1 MLTRTL
7 IVEDEPLSR
16 QYICALLRNIA
27 GIEIL
32 DTAATE
38 QEAIEKIN
46 SLKPALLLL
55 DIELHSG
62 TGLEV
67 ARKIGSKDISIIFT
81 TALDHHST
89 RIIRMSGMP
98 FLQKPI
104 DAAELEALIEQSKIT
119 TDELR
124 KKQFDYLLE
133 TLNNEN
139 IPLHLHLPE
148 EAETDRLLVE
158 DILFIQS
165 KANSCVVSIN
175 SGTTITTS
183 LTLKDFEEMLCA
195 YHFFRVNATA
205 IINLQHASYK
215 ASSPEMV
222 QIKNGEKVELSLKK
236 RDAFLQKLAG
246 N

>member
-16 QYICALLRNIA
+16 QYICALLGNIA

-46 SLKPALLLL
+46 ALKPALLLL

-67 ARKIGSKDISIIFT
+67 ARKIESNDIAIIFT
-81 TALDHHST
+81 TALDHQST

-104 DAAELEALIEQSKIT
+104 DAAELELLIEQSKT
-119 TDELR
+119 TSDGLR

-133 TLNNEN
+133 TLNNQN
-139 IPLHLHLPE
+139 VPLHLHLPE

-165 KANSCVVSIN
+165 KGNSCILSIN
-175 SGTTITTS
+175 SGATITSS

-195 YHFFRVNATA
+195 SHFFRVNAST
-205 IINLQHASYK
+205 IINLQHASYR
-215 ASSPEMV
+215 ASSPDAV
-222 QIKNGEKVELSLKK
+222 QMKNGEEVELSVKK